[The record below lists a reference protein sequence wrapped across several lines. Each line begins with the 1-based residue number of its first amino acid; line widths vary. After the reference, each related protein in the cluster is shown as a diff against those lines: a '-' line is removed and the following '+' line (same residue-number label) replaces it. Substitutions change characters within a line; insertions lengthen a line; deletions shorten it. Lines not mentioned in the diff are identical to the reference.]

1 MGTSASYGT
10 PAGGEWT
17 SVKRQ
22 ITATLGGGNTSATP
36 ASIVGGTTSASGG
49 LSFAGGRGG
58 TAAANGR
65 NRIAGAVSRIGGFG
79 AAVQRGGLD
88 SALGGLGLDTLRGT
102 PAAEVVSSI
111 SEYLAGDV
119 EGLDRDFLQSA
130 LSDAL
135 IEAAS
140 LGEELGYEDFASGLE
155 RFLETHGPEGLIN
168 VFLEHFVFDSL
179 WGRIEQHAIDKS
191 PDAPSLES
199 LMTAIH
205 GECVAHVREQMT
217 AARDEGA
224 FSRIDWFGREGRE
237 IGMRI
242 VVELEERLAAL
253 RSP

>member
-36 ASIVGGTTSASGG
+36 AGIVGGTTSASGG
-49 LSFAGGRGG
+49 LSFAGGGG
-58 TAAANGR
+58 GSAAATGR
-65 NRIAGAVSRIGGFG
+65 NRIAGAVSGIGGFG
-79 AAVQRGGLD
+79 AAVQQGGLD
-88 SALGGLGLDTLRGT
+88 SALGRLGLDALRGR
-102 PAAEVVSSI
+102 PAAEVISSI
-111 SEYLAGDV
+111 SEHLAGDV
-119 EGLDRDFLQSA
+119 EGLDREFLQSA

-155 RFLETHGPEGLIN
+155 RFLEAQGPEGLIN

-179 WGRIEQHAIDKS
+179 WGRIEQHAVDKS
-191 PDAPSLES
+191 PDAASLES

-205 GECVAHVREQMT
+205 GECVAQVREQMT
-217 AARDEGA
+217 AAREDGT
-224 FSRIDWFGREGRE
+224 FSRVDWFGRAGRDL
-237 IGMRI
+237 GMRI
-242 VVELEERLAAL
+242 VVELEERLSAL
-253 RSP
+253 RNP